1 MSAVTQEDLWD
12 DLKTLDLDGIT
23 SKYGSVMAALSHAL
37 RGAIVARAGHQLYVA
52 DFAGIEARVLLW
64 CAGDERGLD
73 LFRNHV
79 DPYCD
84 MAESIFNR
92 PVTKA
97 DKLERGIGKIAIL
110 GLGYQMG
117 AGAFTGLCEVAKS
130 PIPEDCYC
138 EHCGKGTKGHRKEN
152 HRFQF
157 EDGQDEDTITGVK
170 VVDAYREKYYL
181 VKRMWEEQEAS
192 AIAAIQT
199 RSPVDCGPVRW
210 ALEGK
215 FLYCYLPS
223 GRRLAYYEPQVKST
237 MMPWGKMKDVLS
249 HMGVNPKTR
258 QWQRLTVYGGLLTEN
273 IVQAIARD
281 LLACGMHRAE
291 ATGVYSVVLT
301 VHDEIIAES
310 PIGRGSVKEFE
321 DIMSDLPDWAEGCPV
336 DTEGFSGS
344 RYRK

>member
-273 IVQAIARD
+273 IVQAISRD
-281 LLACGMHRAE
+281 LLALAMHRAE
-291 ATGVYSVVLT
+291 EHPTYEVVLT
-301 VHDEIIAES
+301 VHDELVCEA
-310 PIGRGSVKEFE
+310 PCGAGSDEEFE
-321 DIMSDLPDWAEGCPV
+321 RLMTALPEWAHGCPV
-336 DTEGFSGS
+336 AAEGWHGP